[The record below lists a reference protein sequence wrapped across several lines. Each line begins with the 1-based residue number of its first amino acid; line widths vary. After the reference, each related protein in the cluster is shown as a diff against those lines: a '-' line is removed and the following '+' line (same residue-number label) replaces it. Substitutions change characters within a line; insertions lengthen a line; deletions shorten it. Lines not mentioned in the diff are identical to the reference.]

1 MQNYKSQET
10 KKLKEKFVR
19 SKESNYK
26 TEPIHQERRLSK
38 EMKEEES
45 KILTDSSVEQDLI

>member
-1 MQNYKSQET
+1 MQNYKSQEN
-10 KKLKEKFVR
+10 KKMKEKFVK

-26 TEPIHQERRLSK
+26 TEPLHQERRLSK

-45 KILTDSSVEQDLI
+45 KILTDNSVEQDLI